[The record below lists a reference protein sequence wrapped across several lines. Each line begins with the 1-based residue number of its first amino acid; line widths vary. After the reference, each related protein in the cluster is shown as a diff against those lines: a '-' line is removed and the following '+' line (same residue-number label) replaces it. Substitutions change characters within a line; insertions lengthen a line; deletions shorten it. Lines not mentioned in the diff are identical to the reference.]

1 MNVIEHEIDTY
12 LSDEAHEEAME
23 EARIESEKE
32 ELIEFMEYRCNWD
45 GTFCVIAEISMLSVY
60 KKIEVLDYS
69 DLKVKGISTDQVIKF
84 NNNILDAE
92 YFNIHKSDVFDLV
105 FERGFTFECD
115 GSSFSKD

>member
-1 MNVIEHEIDTY
+1 MNVIEYEINTY
-12 LSDEAHEEAME
+12 LSDEEYEEAMA

-32 ELIEFMEYRCNWD
+32 ELIGFMEDHCNWD
-45 GTFCVIAEISMLSVY
+45 GTFCVIAEISMLSDY
-60 KKIEVLDYS
+60 KKIEVLDYL
-69 DLKVKGISTDQVIKF
+69 DLKLKGISADQVIKF
-84 NNNILDAE
+84 NNKILDAE